1 MKLFVL
7 CLVPFWVAAQSA
19 KTPDIQLLMKQA
31 LAAREGSKTE
41 ESIQLYSRVLKLKPA
56 EPEALWYQGLNF
68 YDASRYP
75 ECEATFGKLV
85 RVDGK
90 NGQAWAFFGLCE
102 FRNAKYE
109 QALAH
114 VVQGKRLDLGAG
126 SELDRIAQWHYLLL
140 LNKLGHFEAAISPLL
155 ELASFRPDT
164 PMLTELCGLNA
175 LRLPLLPHEVPE
187 SLREPVL
194 LAGRASLLAF
204 QKKTD
209 QARSAANTLLDL
221 YPKQPNAHYLLA
233 YILSLDGNESAIDEW
248 KRELEL
254 DPKHVQALLQ
264 VANAYMQRG
273 RAAEGLPYAR
283 QAVEIAPADFMT
295 HTIYGRLLLEQEK
308 LPEAIAELETA
319 ATSAPNIPLVH
330 LHLGRAYALAGRTEQ
345 AAHEKQIYTELEN
358 GREAKLA
365 PPGLAKKP

>member
-1 MKLFVL
+1 MKLFL
-7 CLVPFWVAAQSA
+7 FLPYA
-19 KTPDIQLLMKQA
+19 LLGGGSISQNSLYTA
-31 LAAREGSKTE
+31 LDEAWPRGPRGWRTE
-41 ESIQLYSRVLKLKPA
+41 ESIQLYSRVLRLDPLSRKRCGTRGLTSTTSPVTRSVKAPS
-56 EPEALWYQGLNF
+56 ETRSCRPEERPGMGIPWAL
-68 YDASRYP
+68 RI
-75 ECEATFGKLV
+75 
-85 RVDGK
+85 
-90 NGQAWAFFGLCE
+90 
-102 FRNAKYE
+102 RNAKYE
-109 QALAH
+109 QAFAH
-114 VVQGKRLDLGAG
+114 VVQGKRLDLGTD
-126 SELDRIAQWHYLLL
+126 SELDRIAQWHYLL

-175 LRLPLLPHEVPE
+175 LRLPLLPHEVPD

-209 QARSAANTLLDL
+209 QARAAANTLLDL

-233 YILSLDGNESAIDEW
+233 YILSLDGDESAIAEW

-264 VANAYMQRG
+264 IANAYMQRG
-273 RAAEGLPYAR
+273 RAVEGLPYAR
-283 QAVEIAPADFMT
+283 QAVQIAPSDFMT

-319 ATSAPNIPLVH
+319 AKSAPNIPLVH
-330 LHLGRAYALAGRTEQ
+330 LHLGRAYALAGDAEK
-345 AAHEKQIYTELEN
+345 AAREKQIYTELEN
-358 GREAKLA
+358 SREAKMA
-365 PPGLAKKP
+365 PPDLRKKP